1 MPLESHRY
9 PPILRV
15 DSTSTPRI
23 AMAPY
28 IYFAL
33 GATLLVG
40 AGLFA
45 IRHERVPL
53 RHVSDEIDWL

>member
-1 MPLESHRY
+1 
-9 PPILRV
+9 
-15 DSTSTPRI
+15 
-23 AMAPY
+23 MAPY